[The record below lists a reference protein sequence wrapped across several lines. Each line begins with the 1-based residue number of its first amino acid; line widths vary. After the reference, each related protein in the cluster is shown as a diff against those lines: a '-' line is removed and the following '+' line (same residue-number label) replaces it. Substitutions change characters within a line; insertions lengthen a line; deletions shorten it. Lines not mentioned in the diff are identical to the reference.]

1 MCDIP
6 VFYATT
12 EGHTERIAERLAE
25 HFRDRGFSSETFR
38 LGGPDVDLVDWSRAR
53 AVVVGASLHGGRHQQ
68 EAAQFIQT
76 YRHRLNAGVSA
87 FFSVSLAA
95 ASKRPGEPEKA
106 RQIAETF
113 TRESGWHPALTASL
127 AGRLAYTQ
135 YGFVKRWI
143 MRGIARREGGS
154 TDTTRDHDYTDWRE
168 VARFAD
174 RVGAAVRAAMAGE
187 RVAV

>member
-1 MCDIP
+1 M
-6 VFYATT
+6 A
-12 EGHTERIAERLAE
+12 
-25 HFRDRGFSSETFR
+25 FSNAAALRHRS
-38 LGGPDVDLVDWSRAR
+38 
-53 AVVVGASLHGGRHQQ
+53 GASSKWIK
-68 EAAQFIQT
+68 AV
-76 YRHRLNAGVSA
+76 GVA
-87 FFSVSLAA
+87 
-95 ASKRPGEPEKA
+95 
-106 RQIAETF
+106 
-113 TRESGWHPALTASL
+113 ALTASL

-143 MRGIARREGGS
+143 MWGIARREGGS